1 MNDIYDFTVPIFIKT
16 LGGLKEVLTK
26 AEAFAKEKQISE
38 DSFLKEALAPDMFPF
53 VKQVQIATDNAKGAS
68 ARLAGLEVP
77 KYEDTEASFSELHA
91 RIDKTIVFLNM
102 VTKEMFEGAATRT
115 ISLPYWKG
123 RSMPGFTYAREYAL
137 PNFFFHVTTAYG
149 IVRHM
154 GAPIGKSDYINGLSL
169 EGEEMAVE

>member
-16 LGGLKEVLTK
+16 LGGLKEVLAK

-38 DSFLKEALAPDMFPF
+38 ESFLKEALAPDMFPLMR
-53 VKQVQIATDNAKGAS
+53 QVQIATDNAKGAS
-68 ARLAGLEVP
+68 ARLAGIEIP
-77 KYEDTEASFSELHA
+77 KYEDNEATFAELYA
-91 RIDKTIVFLNM
+91 RIDKTVAFLNT

-115 ISLPYWKG
+115 VSLPHWKG

-137 PNFFFHVTTAYG
+137 PNLFFHVTTAYG
-149 IVRHM
+149 IVRHL
-154 GAPIGKSDYINGLSL
+154 GVSIGKSDYINGLSL